1 MAARAEANTGSEQR
15 PQQIRAANERVAR
28 EAERQRFLAR
38 LPMLCECDEE
48 HCEEVLLIGAA
59 DFRSVRSSAGLFVTV
74 PHHRPEHA
82 ELERKLT
89 DYWLQRRG

>member
-1 MAARAEANTGSEQR
+1 MAARAETNAGAEQR
-15 PQQIRAANERVAR
+15 PLAVRAANERVAR

-59 DFRSVRSSAGLFVTV
+59 DFRSVRSSAGLFLTV
-74 PHHRPEHA
+74 PHHRLEHA
-82 ELERKLT
+82 DLERKLP
-89 DYWLQRRG
+89 DYWLQRRA